1 MKEENPFCRI
11 NEDIKSGILEKIP
24 VEEEILDA
32 SDFFKVFGDPTRLK
46 ILTLLMEK
54 ELCVHD
60 ISAVLEMQ
68 QTAISH
74 QLKTLRQMRLVKY
87 RKEGKMALYS
97 LNDSHIKEIIR
108 IGLEHIKE

>member
-1 MKEENPFCRI
+1 MEQETGFCRI
-11 NEDIKSGILEKIP
+11 NEAIKNEILENIP

-32 SDFFKVFGDPTRLK
+32 ADFFKVFGDPTRLR
-46 ILTLLMEK
+46 ILSLLMEK

-60 ISAVLEMQ
+60 ISKVLEMQ

-74 QLKTLRQMRLVKY
+74 QLKTLRQARLVKY

-97 LNDSHIKEIIR
+97 LNDIHIEQIMQV
-108 IGLEHIKE
+108 GLEHIKE